1 MTKFNARQF
10 AKFGFVRD
18 ESQDFS
24 DDGARFRCWTY
35 NGVRVSYTTFNGEA
49 FISPSFKV
57 YNKSFTYNDF
67 YNAMKELGLEPDCY
81 NGIENDKELIDLGY
95 LAEQID
101 AVLELIDELEEK
113 FSKPEPIAY
122 AANERL
128 VNEKQW
134 VKDAIEAITK
144 VDWLEYDED
153 VVIRGYHKVTVN
165 DLRKWYRY
173 LQGDFKKLEAIDKS
187 DAHKV
192 NETFYRHGYVVV
204 RREHKYSTIAEVEQ
218 FMASYKA

>member
-49 FISPSFKV
+49 FISPSFEV

-113 FSKPEPIAY
+113 FSKPEPIIY

-128 VNEKQW
+128 VNEKA
-134 VKDAIEAITK
+134 KLEAAIKFIEHL
-144 VDWLEYDED
+144 DWLHIELNANGRIY
-153 VVIRGYHKVTVN
+153 GTYYTLN
-165 DLRKWYRY
+165 DIRKWYVSFNSH
-173 LQGDFKKLEAIDKS
+173 LEKLEAIDKE
-187 DAHKV
+187 DAHLVNAKFVEYKYVEVRDDDYYFKALEEVKKV
-192 NETFYRHGYVVV
+192 NII
-204 RREHKYSTIAEVEQ
+204 K
-218 FMASYKA
+218 